1 VIGPLPES
9 VTESLQEAWELGL
22 ALDLVPAKPALQRL
36 VQEGLAAVATDPT
49 IERITGL
56 QRLIEDA
63 RAYQLRFG
71 LWQTQN
77 RFLEIWRARPEART
91 ALVPLGARLDFNLD
105 PERP

>member
-1 VIGPLPES
+1 VIGPLPDS
-9 VTESLQEAWELGL
+9 VTEPLQEAWELGL

-36 VQEGLAAVATDPT
+36 VQDGLAAVAAEPT
-49 IERITGL
+49 TERITAL

-77 RFLEIWRARPEART
+77 RFFDIWRARPEDRA